1 VTGHCCRLAAAL
13 ALFIVLVVAACNED
27 SPRQSVTT
35 PREPVSQTVDREE
48 GLADGEAFVRRMVR
62 EQGGKRVNISC
73 SYLSED
79 ELRCTGE
86 WTGGDESQCGADFTL
101 RLADGQVSLAS
112 GYAITSCVSESIS

>member
-1 VTGHCCRLAAAL
+1 MRLAAAL
-13 ALFIVLVVAACNED
+13 ALFIVLVAASNED

-35 PREPVSQTVDREE
+35 TPTEPVSQTVDRED

-112 GYAITSCVSESIS
+112 GYAITSCVSESVS